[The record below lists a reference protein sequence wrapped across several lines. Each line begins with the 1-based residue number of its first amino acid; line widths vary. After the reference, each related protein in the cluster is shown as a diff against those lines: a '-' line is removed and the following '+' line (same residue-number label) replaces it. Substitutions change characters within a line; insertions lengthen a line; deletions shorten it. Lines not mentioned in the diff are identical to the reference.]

1 MNTLVYMT
9 TRIIE
14 AYECICDKCDYK
26 WSSINLPATCANKT
40 CRTPR
45 WNRELAAEKKSAS
58 PIEVNITNDNLPEV
72 ISTEPLS
79 HHDSVRK
86 KLDPSYEPA
95 KRETI
100 EELKAMIA
108 ATPPNKSVL
117 PVYTP
122 PPISPDQPDYYDT
135 EKTLNYD

>member
-45 WNRELAAEKKSAS
+45 WNRELTAEKKSVEAS
-58 PIEVNITNDNLPEV
+58 PVVITNNNIPEV
-72 ISTEPLS
+72 TSTQPLS
-79 HHDSVRK
+79 HHDYVRS
-86 KLDPSYEPA
+86 KLDPAYVPA
-95 KRETI
+95 KRQTI

-108 ATPPNKSVL
+108 ATPAHK
-117 PVYTP
+117 PVVPQYP
-122 PPISPDQPDYYDT
+122 EPQIPVDQPDFYDS
-135 EKTLNYD
+135 ERYID

>member
-26 WSSINLPATCANKT
+26 WSSISLPATCANKT

-45 WNRELAAEKKSAS
+45 WNRELAVEKKRAEAS
-58 PIEVNITNDNLPEV
+58 PIVVEQK
-72 ISTEPLS
+72 LS
-79 HHDSVRK
+79 HHDYVRK
-86 KLDPSYEPA
+86 QLEPNYVPA
-95 KRETI
+95 KMETI
-100 EELKAMIA
+100 EELRARIA
-108 ATPPNKSVL
+108 AVPAHKSVL

-122 PPISPDQPDYYDT
+122 PPVVPDQPDFYDS
-135 EKTLNYD
+135 ERYID